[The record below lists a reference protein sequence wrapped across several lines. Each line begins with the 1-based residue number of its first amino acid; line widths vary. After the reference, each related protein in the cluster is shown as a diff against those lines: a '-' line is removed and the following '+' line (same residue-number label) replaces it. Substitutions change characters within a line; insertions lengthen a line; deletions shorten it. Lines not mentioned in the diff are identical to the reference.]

1 MLFPNRPKRRARR
14 KGLALVAVLVFA
26 IVILMLLTSMSKALT
41 HDQRQ
46 NRDAQKKLQTFWLV
60 ESAVQRS
67 VHSIEE
73 SPDYAGEAWDV
84 PADAFGTGDSAS
96 VVIQVKKEGDSS
108 ASRRV
113 RIEARYPSH
122 PVHSVLE
129 SREFVVELPQ

>member
-1 MLFPNRPKRRARR
+1 MVFHKRPKRRARR

-26 IVILMLLTSMSKALT
+26 VVILMLLTSMTKALT
-41 HDQRQ
+41 RDQRQ
-46 NRDAQKKLQTFWLV
+46 VRDAQKKLQTFWLV

-73 SPDYAGEAWDV
+73 SPDYAGETWDV
-84 PADAFGTGDSAS
+84 PADAFGTEDNAS
-96 VVIQVKKEGDSS
+96 VVIQVEKGDDSP
-108 ASRRV
+108 ARRV

-129 SREFVVELPQ
+129 IREFVVELP